1 MRNYTKMLYAL
12 ITVLVIYTISFVVF
26 IMYSITNFA
35 FADFYKR
42 LDLRRNLAAERM
54 FNGKRTGTGWSLT
67 YVEELNKQREFIV
80 EFDDQQHIMHN
91 SGFDSKLWGRVDK
104 SGTSNFKVGN
114 TFYSTKFYLHKGK
127 NYIIA
132 VSAENYFYT
141 HHLSYL
147 RNMLIVALLLGVLF
161 VVVVSLLVKRSFIK
175 PISELIGEVEK
186 IGSENLYLRLTV
198 GKEKG
203 ILHKLA
209 STFNQMLNRIETSFE
224 TQKNFIS
231 NASHE
236 LNTPL
241 TSIIGIADLALSKER
256 SIEEYQQLIHKIMDA
271 ADNLE
276 KKTSALLLLAR
287 TGFENNQLLF
297 KPVRIDQIVMD
308 AEMTVKAINEHFHI
322 KTDFSM
328 LPDDSMKLKVNGS
341 APLLQLAISNIV
353 SNACKYSSN
362 KTAYVALGAFDKGV
376 LILIRD
382 EGIGIP
388 EQELSYIYDP
398 YFRASNTANFLG
410 YGIGLPLARNIVKM
424 HHGQL
429 FVSSTLGKGTTVR
442 IELPTMDAR
451 ALAKAKQNPTA

>member
-1 MRNYTKMLYAL
+1 MRNYNKILYAL
-12 ITVLVIYTISFVVF
+12 ITILVIYTASFVVF

-35 FADFYKR
+35 FSDFYKR
-42 LDLRRNLAAERM
+42 LELRRNLAAEKM
-54 FNGKRTGTGWSLT
+54 FNGDRVATEWSLT
-67 YVEELNKQREFIV
+67 YVEELNKQHEFIV
-80 EFDDQQHIMHN
+80 ELDENDHIVHS
-91 SGFDSKLWGRVDK
+91 SGFNKELWQQIDK
-104 SGTSNFKVGN
+104 NGTSNFKVGN
-114 TFYSTKFYLHKGK
+114 TFYSAKVYSHKGRR
-127 NYIIA
+127 YILG

-141 HHLSYL
+141 HHLNYL
-147 RNMLIVALLLGVLF
+147 RNLMIIALLLGVLF
-161 VVVVSLLVKRSFIK
+161 IIVVSLLVKRSFIK

-198 GKEKG
+198 NRDSGV
-203 ILHKLA
+203 LSKLA
-209 STFNQMLNRIETSFE
+209 NTFNQMLTRIETTFE
-224 TQKNFIS
+224 TQKNFVS

-256 SIEEYQQLIHKIMDA
+256 NVEEYKQSIQKIADA
-271 ADNLE
+271 AENLE

-287 TGFENNQLLF
+287 TGFENNNLTF

-353 SNACKYSSN
+353 SNACKYSTN
-362 KTAYVALGAFDKGV
+362 RTAYVALGAFDKGV
-376 LILIRD
+376 LLLIRD

-388 EQELSYIYDP
+388 EEELSYIYDP
-398 YFRASNTANFLG
+398 YFRASNTTNFSG

-424 HHGQL
+424 HNGQL
-429 FVSSTLGKGTTVR
+429 TVSSALGKGTTVR
-442 IELPTMDAR
+442 IELPTIDRKM
-451 ALAKAKQNPTA
+451 L